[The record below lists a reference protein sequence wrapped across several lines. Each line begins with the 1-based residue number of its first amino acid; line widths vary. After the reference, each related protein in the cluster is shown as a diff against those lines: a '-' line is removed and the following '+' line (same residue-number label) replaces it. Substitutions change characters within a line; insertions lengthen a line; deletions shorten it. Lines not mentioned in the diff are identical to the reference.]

1 MKNRWRCLRNERAH
15 PRSHS
20 HNSSDGKLRIK
31 SGKGR
36 ENRAFVAL
44 HWSEKRGALFIV
56 PFLSPT
62 FFQSPFWGHG
72 VALPHA
78 GSLALCQIKNFFPS
92 LLLFGIHV
100 CGPLKLKEGEIVRSK
115 NAASVLLQRS
125 ICRNRRLACC
135 PFPILLHQIRQ
146 KVLLSC
152 SYLPYLDKGS
162 KSHCFEKPY
171 QEFCVCAKPCTHC
184 RSITISYFP

>member
-1 MKNRWRCLRNERAH
+1 MEGEEKTGPLLPYIDRR
-15 PRSHS
+15 
-20 HNSSDGKLRIK
+20 
-31 SGKGR
+31 R
-36 ENRAFVAL
+36 EARFL
-44 HWSEKRGALFIV
+44 LSL
-56 PFLSPT
+56 FLSPP

-78 GSLALCQIKNFFPS
+78 GSTALCQIKNFFPS

-146 KVLLSC
+146 KVLFSC
-152 SYLPYLDKGS
+152 SYRYLPYLDKGS

-171 QEFCVCAKPCTHC
+171 QEFCVRAKPCTHC